1 LIYLRLLGAQAAIG
15 AAAIFARFALLGA
28 GPLAVAALRLAIA
41 VLPLLAVAAI
51 MHPRLRIGTRRE
63 LAFAIAGLLLAA
75 HFATW
80 FASLLYTSVAISVL
94 LVTTTPLWTALYE
107 SLVTRTLPTR
117 ARLVAL
123 GCATLGIALIAL
135 QHTAPAPVPGH
146 ALAGA
151 VLAIGGAVALALYF
165 IIVSAVGS
173 APKMSAPLPTS
184 AIVARTNFWAA
195 LALLVAAAV
204 THQPPP
210 LFADTRAWGGI
221 LALALVSQLLG
232 HTAMNA
238 ALRNFTP
245 SVVALTTLLEP
256 PIAAALAALIFGEG
270 LPVQTLAGGLAVLV
284 GVGLVLRRIS

>member
-15 AAAIFARFALLGA
+15 AAAIFARYALLGA

-94 LVTTTPLWTALYE
+94 LVTTTPLWTSLYE
-107 SLVTRTLPTR
+107 SLATRTLPTR
-117 ARLVAL
+117 ARLVAF
-123 GCATLGIALIAL
+123 GFATFGVTLIAL
-135 QHTAPAPVPGH
+135 QHAAPAPISGH
-146 ALAGA
+146 ALTGA
-151 VLAIGGAVALALYF
+151 LLAIAGAVALALYF

-173 APKMSAPLPTS
+173 APKTGSPLPTS
-184 AIVARTNFWAA
+184 AIVARTNAWAA
-195 LALLVAAAV
+195 VALLVAAAV
-204 THQPPP
+204 AHQPPP
-210 LFADTRAWGGI
+210 VWVDTRAWGGI

-238 ALRNFTP
+238 ALRNFAP
-245 SVVALTTLLEP
+245 SIVALTTLLEP
-256 PIAAALAALIFGEG
+256 PIAAALAALVFGEG
-270 LPVQTLAGGLAVLV
+270 LPLQTLAGGFAVLI
-284 GVGLVLRRIS
+284 GVGLVLRRIP